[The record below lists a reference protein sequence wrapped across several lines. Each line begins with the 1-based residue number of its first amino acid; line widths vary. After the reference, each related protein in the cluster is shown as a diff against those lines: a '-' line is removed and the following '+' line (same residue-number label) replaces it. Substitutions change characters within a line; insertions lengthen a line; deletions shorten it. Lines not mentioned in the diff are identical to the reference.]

1 MNNPMAEYVS
11 NAEEEFLVRKPPQNV
26 EAESCV
32 LGSVMLDNDVV
43 GVVSEEIKASDFY
56 DRDHRSIYEVILEL
70 YEENR
75 PVDAVTVK
83 DRLAA
88 KGQLEAMGGLSKLV
102 TIMESVPSSAH
113 AADYASIVK
122 DRSVKRNLISIANKV
137 LNKAYGERTKRSE
150 RSKRNEDEGGQ
161 TAMDV
166 IEFVESEVFKLAE
179 NKSSNEPTEMKK
191 VLESTVKM
199 VEEFSKNQG
208 KMTGCA
214 TDFYD
219 LDAKTGGFQGGDL
232 IILAARPSVGKTT
245 FAINCAMNMAVRHNK
260 TVAFFSL
267 EMSKEQIATNMLC
280 ALSEVKGDHVRKG
293 NLSESEWAKIVEAA
307 GRLHDSPIFID
318 DTPGLSPTIL
328 RGKARRLKRRF
339 DIDAIVIDYLQLME
353 AANAENRQQQIST
366 ISRSLKALA
375 RELEVPII
383 ALSQINRAAEKEE
396 RKPRMSDLRESGA
409 IEQDADLIM
418 FLYDPNYQ
426 NADPD
431 FDESSGR
438 EIELIL
444 AKQRNGP
451 TGMVPL
457 LFCREIMKFRSRA
470 RNF

>member
-1 MNNPMAEYVS
+1 MDQTVTETLMAAGEDL
-11 NAEEEFLVRKPPQNV
+11 LVRKPPQNV
-26 EAESCV
+26 EAEACV

-43 GVVSEEIKASDFY
+43 GVVAEEIRPSDFY

-83 DRLAA
+83 DRLHS
-88 KGQLEAMGGLSKLV
+88 KGQLEATGGLAKLV
-102 TIMESVPSSAH
+102 AIMESVPSAAH
-113 AADYASIVK
+113 ASDYAAIVK

-137 LNKAYGERTKRSE
+137 LRQAYGERTKR
-150 RSKRNEDEGGQ
+150 DEAQGQ
-161 TAMDV
+161 SAADV

-179 NKSSNEPTEMKK
+179 NRAANEPVEMKK

-199 VEEFSKNQG
+199 VEDFTRNQG

-245 FAINCAMNMAVRHNK
+245 FSINCAMNMAVRHKK

-293 NLSESEWAKIVEAA
+293 NLSESEWGKIVEAA
-307 GRLHDSPIFID
+307 SRLHDSPIFID

-328 RGKARRLKRRF
+328 RGKARRLKRRYN
-339 DIDAIVIDYLQLME
+339 IDAIVIDYLQLMD
-353 AANAENRQQQIST
+353 APNAENRQQQIST

-431 FDESSGR
+431 FDESGGR
-438 EIELIL
+438 EVELIL

-457 LFCREIMKFRSRA
+457 LFCRDIMKFRSRA
-470 RNF
+470 RSF

>member
-1 MNNPMAEYVS
+1 MTDLAAEMMMES
-11 NAEEEFLVRKPPQNV
+11 EHELLVRKPPQNL

-32 LGSVMLDNDVV
+32 LGSVMLDNDAV
-43 GVVSEEIKASDFY
+43 GVVSEEIKATDFY

-83 DRLAA
+83 DRLTAQG
-88 KGQLEAMGGLSKLV
+88 KLEAMGGLAKLV
-102 TIMESVPSSAH
+102 SIMESVPSAAH
-113 AADYASIVK
+113 AGDYAAIVK
-122 DRSVKRNLISIANKV
+122 DRSVKRQLISVANKV
-137 LNKAYGERTKRSE
+137 LRQAYGERTKR
-150 RSKRNEDEGGQ
+150 DEQ
-161 TAMDV
+161 QANSAADV

-179 NKSSNEPTEMKK
+179 NRAANEPTEMKK

-260 TVAFFSL
+260 CVAFFSL

-307 GRLHDSPIFID
+307 GRLHDAPIFID

-328 RGKARRLKRRF
+328 RGKARRLKRRHQ
-339 DIDAIVIDYLQLME
+339 IDAIVIDYLQLMDC
-353 AANAENRQQQIST
+353 ANAENRQQQIST

-418 FLYDPNYQ
+418 FLYDSNYQ
-426 NADPD
+426 NADPE
-431 FDESSGR
+431 FDESGGR
-438 EIELIL
+438 DIELIL